1 MKIITLTQERKLSH
15 HFLDLLLPG
24 LKAQGP
30 HGDLEVLGVDHTLAG
45 SVEQAGGQEGQ
56 GQGSWLEEVEVKG
69 EGGSAGGPGMGG
81 GEREREGKLADREEM
96 AAVLPECLLDV
107 RLLLLSEVQ
116 LMRDSFP
123 LGSSRHP
130 SLKP

>member
-1 MKIITLTQERKLSH
+1 M
-15 HFLDLLLPG
+15 
-24 LKAQGP
+24 
-30 HGDLEVLGVDHTLAG
+30 
-45 SVEQAGGQEGQ
+45 
-56 GQGSWLEEVEVKG
+56 EVKG
-69 EGGSAGGPGMGG
+69 EGASAGGTGDVWWR
-81 GEREREGKLADREEM
+81 REREGKLADRDEM